1 MLPDAADAEIGL
13 LSQQRLN
20 SKRPALQMIIKGNE
34 MGKLPKDCCL
44 MIGCACKLWAR
55 MDSAADDYSVLILE
69 DYCPEREP
77 SFYAGGAWW
86 ARCALMSDYE
96 LEKHP
101 LRPLAVDDYYTKA
114 DIDELLGWIQ
124 FALRA
129 CPNMSAESRR
139 VLQKAMGDLA
149 DALEKADEKAIASDF
164 ILKLNHC
171 WLANSSVSAAEFR
184 LIKKRNGAQNDFRE

>member
-1 MLPDAADAEIGL
+1 MLPDAADAEIGFL
-13 LSQQRLN
+13 FQQRLN
-20 SKRPALQMIIKGNE
+20 SKRPALQMIIKWNE

-55 MDSAADDYSVLILE
+55 PDSAADDYSVLILE

-86 ARCALMSDYE
+86 ARCVLMSDAE

-114 DIDELLGWIQ
+114 DIDELLGWMQ

-149 DALEKADEKAIASDF
+149 EALEKADDKAIASDF

-184 LIKKRNGAQNDFRE
+184 LIKKRKGAQNDFRG

>member
-1 MLPDAADAEIGL
+1 MLPDAADAGIGFL
-13 LSQQRLN
+13 FQQRLN
-20 SKRPALQMIIKGNE
+20 SKRLALQMIIKGNE

-55 MDSAADDYSVLILE
+55 PDSAADDYSVLILE

-86 ARCALMSDYE
+86 ARCALMPDDE
-96 LEKHP
+96 LGKHP

-114 DIDELLGWIQ
+114 DIDELLGWMQ

-164 ILKLNHC
+164 LLKLNHC

-184 LIKKRNGAQNDFRE
+184 LIKKRKGAQNDFRE

>member
-1 MLPDAADAEIGL
+1 MLPDAADAGIGFL
-13 LSQQRLN
+13 FQQRLN

-34 MGKLPKDCCL
+34 MGKLPKNCCL

-55 MDSAADDYSVLILE
+55 PDSAADDYSVLILE

-86 ARCALMSDYE
+86 ARCALMSDAE

-114 DIDELLGWIQ
+114 DIDELLGWMQ

-149 DALEKADEKAIASDF
+149 DALEKADDKAIASDF

-184 LIKKRNGAQNDFRE
+184 LIKKRKGAQNDFRE

>member
-34 MGKLPKDCCL
+34 MGKLPKDW
-44 MIGCACKLWAR
+44 IGCACKLWAR
-55 MDSAADDYSVLILE
+55 MDSAANDYSVLILE

-86 ARCALMSDYE
+86 ARCALMPDDE

-149 DALEKADEKAIASDF
+149 DALEKADDKAIASDF
-164 ILKLNHC
+164 LLKLNHC

-184 LIKKRNGAQNDFRE
+184 LIKKRKGAQNDFRE